1 MEKLDDIKKAL
12 MALSDSIY
20 EYDMAYWCAGLRK
33 EAMEEIEAI
42 SNIEEALTMLKG
54 MKETLEAFLEEEEDA
69 QERAHT
75 LFLMEMVEE
84 MEKSLQGLFSASK
97 SLLKNLFRIARY
109 S

>member
-12 MALSDSIY
+12 MALSDSIH

-54 MKETLEAFLEEEEDA
+54 MKETLEVLLEEEEDSE
-69 QERAHT
+69 ERAH
-75 LFLMEMVEE
+75 LLSLMGMVEG
-84 MEKSLQGLFSASK
+84 MEKSL
-97 SLLKNLFRIARY
+97 
-109 S
+109 